1 MVKKSDDELLAEL
14 LKKQDALKNRIAS
27 IEARK
32 RKEDDKL
39 LTRKKI
45 LLGAFILEKYK
56 DKPEG
61 LQTLVQEMDKF
72 LTRANDRK
80 IFNLPV
86 IEEAA

>member
-61 LQTLVQEMDKF
+61 LQALVHEMDKF

-80 IFNLPV
+80 LFNLPV